1 MSVSMSRFKFAATAA
16 LAAGA
21 IGGSA
26 LAQTSKP
33 DQSFIEEAATGGMA
47 EVELG
52 RLAQQQASSDAVK
65 QFGARMAEDHAKAND
80 ELKQVAAAKGVSLPS
95 APTRSQQTD
104 KEHLQKLSGSQFDK
118 QYMDHM
124 VSDHRKDIAAF
135 EREASS
141 GTDSDVKS
149 FAAKTLPTLRE
160 HLKLA
165 VQARQAVSQT
175 ASPVKNAASA
185 SR

>member
-1 MSVSMSRFKFAATAA
+1 MSASRLVFAATVA
-16 LAAGA
+16 LVAGA
-21 IGGSA
+21 MGDSA
-26 LAQTSKP
+26 LAQMSKP
-33 DQSFIEEAATGGMA
+33 DQSFIEEAATGGIA

-80 ELKQVAAAKGVSLPS
+80 ELKQVAAAKGVSLPG
-95 APTRSQQTD
+95 APTRGLQAD
-104 KEHLQKLSGSQFDK
+104 KEHFQKLTGTQFDT

-124 VSDHRKDIAAF
+124 VSEHRKDIAAF
-135 EREASS
+135 EREAAS
-141 GTDSDVKS
+141 GHDDDVKA
-149 FAAKTLPTLRE
+149 FAAKTLPTLRT

-165 VQARQAVSQT
+165 VQARQAVNQ
-175 ASPVKNAASA
+175 SPSAMNAASTS